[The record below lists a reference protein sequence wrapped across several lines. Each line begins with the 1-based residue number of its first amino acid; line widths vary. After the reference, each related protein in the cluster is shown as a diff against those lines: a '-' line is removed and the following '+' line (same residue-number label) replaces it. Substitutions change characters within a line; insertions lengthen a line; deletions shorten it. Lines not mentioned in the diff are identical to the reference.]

1 MNKKEQVKERIGQ
14 AAMEC
19 FERYGLE
26 KTTLD
31 DIAKAVGLNKT
42 SLYYYYKNKEDIFIE
57 VAIREGESFINTLQ
71 QSTLKK
77 KGVENQI
84 GFYLESRLNYYTNVL
99 NMNRVSVE
107 SLDKILP
114 RFFEL
119 YDAMM
124 VQEKDFLTKLLV
136 QAIDRE
142 QLDMEDPENTAS
154 VLINFAN
161 ALKHSTE
168 QQAILKKQVEIDYAQ
183 SLRDTKFLVSLI
195 FKGIRKQG

>member
-26 KTTLD
+26 KTTLE
-31 DIAKAVGLNKT
+31 DIAKTVGLNKT

-57 VAIREGESFINTLQ
+57 VAIREGQSFIDTLQ
-71 QSTLKK
+71 KSTLKK

-84 GFYLESRLNYYTNVL
+84 SFYLESRLNYYTNVL

-124 VQEKDFLTKLLV
+124 VQEKAFLTKLLT
-136 QAIDRE
+136 QAIAHE
-142 QLDMEDPENTAS
+142 KLDLTDPENIAS

-168 QQAILKKQVEIDYAQ
+168 QQAILKRQVEIDYAQ
-183 SLRDTKFLVSLI
+183 SLRDTNFLVSLI
-195 FKGIRKQG
+195 FRGLRM

>member
-26 KTTLD
+26 KTTLE
-31 DIAKAVGLNKT
+31 DIAKTVGLNKT

-57 VAIREGESFINTLQ
+57 VAIREGQSFIDTLQ
-71 QSTLKK
+71 KSTLKK

-84 GFYLESRLNYYTNVL
+84 SFYLESRLNYYTNVL

-107 SLDKILP
+107 SLDNILP

-124 VQEKDFLTKLLV
+124 VQEKAFLTKLLT
-136 QAIDRE
+136 QAIAHE
-142 QLDMEDPENTAS
+142 KLDLTDPENIAS

-168 QQAILKKQVEIDYAQ
+168 QQAILKRQVEIDYAQ
-183 SLRDTKFLVSLI
+183 SLRDTKFLVGLI
-195 FKGIRKQG
+195 FRGLRI

>member
-124 VQEKDFLTKLLV
+124 VQEKDFLTKLLL
-136 QAIDRE
+136 QAIARE

>member
-26 KTTLD
+26 KTTLE
-31 DIAKAVGLNKT
+31 DIAKTVGLNKT

-57 VAIREGESFINTLQ
+57 VAIREGQSFIDTLQ
-71 QSTLKK
+71 KSTLKK

-84 GFYLESRLNYYTNVL
+84 SFYLESRLNYYTNVL

-124 VQEKDFLTKLLV
+124 VQEKAFLTKLFT
-136 QAIDRE
+136 QAIAHE
-142 QLDMEDPENTAS
+142 KLDLTDPENIAS

-168 QQAILKKQVEIDYAQ
+168 QQAILKRQVEIDYAQ
-183 SLRDTKFLVSLI
+183 SLRDTKFLVGLI
-195 FKGIRKQG
+195 FRGLRI

>member
-26 KTTLD
+26 KTTLE
-31 DIAKAVGLNKT
+31 DIAKTVGLNKT

-57 VAIREGESFINTLQ
+57 VAIREGQSFIDTLQ
-71 QSTLKK
+71 KSTLKK

-84 GFYLESRLNYYTNVL
+84 SFYLESRLNYYTNVL

-124 VQEKDFLTKLLV
+124 VQKKAFLTKLLT
-136 QAIDRE
+136 QAIAHE
-142 QLDMEDPENTAS
+142 KLDLTDPENIAS

-168 QQAILKKQVEIDYAQ
+168 QQAILKRQVEIDYAQ
-183 SLRDTKFLVSLI
+183 SLRDTKFLVGLI
-195 FKGIRKQG
+195 FRGLRI

>member
-26 KTTLD
+26 KTTLE
-31 DIAKAVGLNKT
+31 DIAKTVGLNKT

-57 VAIREGESFINTLQ
+57 VAIREGQSFIDTLQ
-71 QSTLKK
+71 KSTLKK

-84 GFYLESRLNYYTNVL
+84 SFYLESRLNYYTNVL

-124 VQEKDFLTKLLV
+124 VQEKAFLTKLLT
-136 QAIDRE
+136 QAIAHE
-142 QLDMEDPENTAS
+142 KLDLTDPENIAS

-168 QQAILKKQVEIDYAQ
+168 QQAILKRQVEIDYAQ

-195 FKGIRKQG
+195 FRGLRI

>member
-26 KTTLD
+26 KTTLE
-31 DIAKAVGLNKT
+31 DIAKTVGLNKT

-57 VAIREGESFINTLQ
+57 VAIREGQSFIDTLQ
-71 QSTLKK
+71 KSTLKK

-84 GFYLESRLNYYTNVL
+84 SFYLESRLNYYTNVL
-99 NMNRVSVE
+99 NMNRVSVK

-124 VQEKDFLTKLLV
+124 VQEKAFLTKLLT
-136 QAIDRE
+136 QAIAHE
-142 QLDMEDPENTAS
+142 KLDLTDPENIAS

-168 QQAILKKQVEIDYAQ
+168 QQAILKRQVEIDYAQ
-183 SLRDTKFLVSLI
+183 SLRDTKFLVGLI
-195 FKGIRKQG
+195 FRGLRI

>member
-31 DIAKAVGLNKT
+31 DIAKTVGLNKT

-57 VAIREGESFINTLQ
+57 VAIREGQSFIDTLQ
-71 QSTLKK
+71 KSTLRK

-84 GFYLESRLNYYTNVL
+84 SFYLESRLNYYTNVL

-124 VQEKDFLTKLLV
+124 VQEKAFLTKLLT
-136 QAIDRE
+136 QAIAHE
-142 QLDMEDPENTAS
+142 KLDLTDPENIAS

-168 QQAILKKQVEIDYAQ
+168 QQAILKRQVEIDYAQ

-195 FKGIRKQG
+195 FRGLRI

>member
-1 MNKKEQVKERIGQ
+1 MNKKEQVKENIGN

-31 DIAKAVGLNKT
+31 DIAKTVGLNKT

-57 VAIREGESFINTLQ
+57 VAIREGESFIATLQ
-71 QSTLKK
+71 KKTLKK
-77 KGVENQI
+77 KGIENQI
-84 GFYLESRLNYYTNVL
+84 SFYLEARLNYYINVL
-99 NMNRVSVE
+99 NMNKVSVE

-119 YDAMM
+119 YNVMM
-124 VQEKDFLTKLLV
+124 LQEKLFLTELLQKAV
-136 QAIDRE
+136 SEE
-142 QLDMEDPENTAS
+142 QLNFTDPEKTAS

-161 ALKHSTE
+161 ALKHYTE
-168 QQAILKKQVEIDYAQ
+168 QQAILKKQIEIDYSQ
-183 SLRDTKFLVSLI
+183 SLWDTKFLVSLI
-195 FKGIRKQG
+195 FNGIRK

>member
-26 KTTLD
+26 KTTLE
-31 DIAKAVGLNKT
+31 DIAKTVGLNKT

-57 VAIREGESFINTLQ
+57 VAIREGQSFIDTLQ
-71 QSTLKK
+71 KSTLKK

-84 GFYLESRLNYYTNVL
+84 SFYLESRLNYYTNVL

-124 VQEKDFLTKLLV
+124 VEEKAFLTKLLT
-136 QAIDRE
+136 QAIAHE
-142 QLDMEDPENTAS
+142 KLDLTDPENIAS

-168 QQAILKKQVEIDYAQ
+168 QQAILKRQVEIDYAQ

-195 FKGIRKQG
+195 FRGLRM

>member
-26 KTTLD
+26 KTTLE
-31 DIAKAVGLNKT
+31 DIAKTVGLNKT

-57 VAIREGESFINTLQ
+57 VAIREGQSFIDTLQ
-71 QSTLKK
+71 KSTLKK

-84 GFYLESRLNYYTNVL
+84 SFYLESRLNYYTNVL

-124 VQEKDFLTKLLV
+124 VQEKAFLTKLLT
-136 QAIDRE
+136 QAIAHE
-142 QLDMEDPENTAS
+142 KLDLTDPENIAS

-168 QQAILKKQVEIDYAQ
+168 QQAILKRQVEIDYAQ

-195 FKGIRKQG
+195 FRGLRM

>member
-77 KGVENQI
+77 KRRG
-84 GFYLESRLNYYTNVL
+84 ESDRVL
-99 NMNRVSVE
+99 FR
-107 SLDKILP
+107 IAI
-114 RFFEL
+114 EL
-119 YDAMM
+119 LH
-124 VQEKDFLTKLLV
+124 EC
-136 QAIDRE
+136 
-142 QLDMEDPENTAS
+142 
-154 VLINFAN
+154 
-161 ALKHSTE
+161 
-168 QQAILKKQVEIDYAQ
+168 AQ
-183 SLRDTKFLVSLI
+183 YE
-195 FKGIRKQG
+195 

>member
-26 KTTLD
+26 KTTLE
-31 DIAKAVGLNKT
+31 DIAKTVGLNKT

-57 VAIREGESFINTLQ
+57 VAIREGQSFIDTLQ
-71 QSTLKK
+71 KSTLKK

-84 GFYLESRLNYYTNVL
+84 SFYLESRLNYYTNVL

-124 VQEKDFLTKLLV
+124 VQEKAFLTKLLT
-136 QAIDRE
+136 QAIAHER
-142 QLDMEDPENTAS
+142 LDLTDPENIAS

-168 QQAILKKQVEIDYAQ
+168 QQAILKRQVEIDYAQ

-195 FKGIRKQG
+195 FRGLRM

>member
-26 KTTLD
+26 KTTLE
-31 DIAKAVGLNKT
+31 DIATTVGLNQT

-57 VAIREGESFINTLQ
+57 VAIREGQSFIDTLQ
-71 QSTLKK
+71 KSTLKK

-84 GFYLESRLNYYTNVL
+84 SFYLESRLNYYTNVL

-124 VQEKDFLTKLLV
+124 VQEKAFLTKLLT
-136 QAIDRE
+136 QAIAHE
-142 QLDMEDPENTAS
+142 KLDLTDPENIAS

-168 QQAILKKQVEIDYAQ
+168 QQAILKRQVEIDYAQ
-183 SLRDTKFLVSLI
+183 SLRDTKFLVGLI
-195 FKGIRKQG
+195 FRGLRI

>member
-26 KTTLD
+26 KTTLE
-31 DIAKAVGLNKT
+31 DIAKTVGLNKT

-57 VAIREGESFINTLQ
+57 VAIREGQSFIDTLQ
-71 QSTLKK
+71 KSTLKK

-84 GFYLESRLNYYTNVL
+84 SFYLESRLNYYTNVL

-124 VQEKDFLTKLLV
+124 VQEKAFLTKLLT
-136 QAIDRE
+136 QAIAHE
-142 QLDMEDPENTAS
+142 KLDLTDPENIAS

-168 QQAILKKQVEIDYAQ
+168 QQAILKRQVEIDYAQ
-183 SLRDTKFLVSLI
+183 SLRDTKFLVGLI
-195 FKGIRKQG
+195 FRGLRI

>member
-1 MNKKEQVKERIGQ
+1 MEQVKERIGQ

-26 KTTLD
+26 KTTLE
-31 DIAKAVGLNKT
+31 DIAKTVGLNKT

-57 VAIREGESFINTLQ
+57 VAIREGQSFIDTLQ
-71 QSTLKK
+71 KSTLKK

-84 GFYLESRLNYYTNVL
+84 SFYLESRLNYYTNVL

-124 VQEKDFLTKLLV
+124 VQEKAFLTKLLT
-136 QAIDRE
+136 QAIAHE
-142 QLDMEDPENTAS
+142 KLDLTDPENIAS

-168 QQAILKKQVEIDYAQ
+168 QQAILKRQVEIDYAQ
-183 SLRDTKFLVSLI
+183 SLRDTKFLVGLI
-195 FKGIRKQG
+195 FRGLRI

>member
-26 KTTLD
+26 KTTLE
-31 DIAKAVGLNKT
+31 DIAKTVGLNKT

-57 VAIREGESFINTLQ
+57 VAIREGQSFIDTLQ
-71 QSTLKK
+71 KSTLKK

-84 GFYLESRLNYYTNVL
+84 SFYLESRLNYYTNVL

-124 VQEKDFLTKLLV
+124 VQEKAFLTKLLT
-136 QAIDRE
+136 QAIAHE
-142 QLDMEDPENTAS
+142 KLDLTDPENVAS

-168 QQAILKKQVEIDYAQ
+168 QQAILKRQVEIDYAQ
-183 SLRDTKFLVSLI
+183 SLRDTKFLVGLI
-195 FKGIRKQG
+195 FRGLRI

>member
-1 MNKKEQVKERIGQ
+1 
-14 AAMEC
+14 MEC

-26 KTTLD
+26 KTTLE
-31 DIAKAVGLNKT
+31 DIAKTVGLNKT

-57 VAIREGESFINTLQ
+57 VAIREGQSFIDTLQ
-71 QSTLKK
+71 KSTLKK

-84 GFYLESRLNYYTNVL
+84 SFYLESRLNYYTNVL

-124 VQEKDFLTKLLV
+124 VQEKAFLTKLLT
-136 QAIDRE
+136 QAIAHE
-142 QLDMEDPENTAS
+142 KLDLTDPENIAS

-168 QQAILKKQVEIDYAQ
+168 QQAILKRQVEIDYAQ

-195 FKGIRKQG
+195 FRGLRI

>member
-31 DIAKAVGLNKT
+31 DIAKTVGLNKT

-57 VAIREGESFINTLQ
+57 VAIREGQSFIDTLQ
-71 QSTLKK
+71 KSTLRK

-84 GFYLESRLNYYTNVL
+84 SFYLESRLNYYTNVL

-124 VQEKDFLTKLLV
+124 VQEKAFLTKLLT
-136 QAIDRE
+136 QAIAHE
-142 QLDMEDPENTAS
+142 KLDLIDPENIAS

-168 QQAILKKQVEIDYAQ
+168 QQAILKRQVEIDYAQ
-183 SLRDTKFLVSLI
+183 SLQDTKFLVSLI
-195 FKGIRKQG
+195 FRGLRI

>member
-26 KTTLD
+26 KTTLE
-31 DIAKAVGLNKT
+31 DIAKTIGLNKT

-57 VAIREGESFINTLQ
+57 VAIREGQSFIDTLQ
-71 QSTLKK
+71 KSTLKK

-84 GFYLESRLNYYTNVL
+84 SFYLESRLNYYTNVL

-124 VQEKDFLTKLLV
+124 VQEKAFLTKLLT
-136 QAIDRE
+136 QAIAHE
-142 QLDMEDPENTAS
+142 KLDLTDPENIAS

-168 QQAILKKQVEIDYAQ
+168 QQAILKRQVEIDYAQ

-195 FKGIRKQG
+195 FRGLRI

>member
-26 KTTLD
+26 KTTLE
-31 DIAKAVGLNKT
+31 DIAKTVGLNKT

-57 VAIREGESFINTLQ
+57 VAIREGQSFIDTLQ
-71 QSTLKK
+71 KSTLKK

-84 GFYLESRLNYYTNVL
+84 SFYLESRLNYYTNVL

-124 VQEKDFLTKLLV
+124 VQEKAFLTKLLT
-136 QAIDRE
+136 QAIAHE
-142 QLDMEDPENTAS
+142 KLDLTDPENIAS

-168 QQAILKKQVEIDYAQ
+168 QQAILKRQVEIDYVQ

-195 FKGIRKQG
+195 FRGLRI

>member
-31 DIAKAVGLNKT
+31 DIAKTVGLNKT

-57 VAIREGESFINTLQ
+57 VAIREGQSFIDTLQ
-71 QSTLKK
+71 KSTLKK

-84 GFYLESRLNYYTNVL
+84 SFYLESRLNYYTNVL

-124 VQEKDFLTKLLV
+124 VQEKAFLTKLLT
-136 QAIDRE
+136 QAIVHE
-142 QLDMEDPENTAS
+142 KLDLTDPENIAS
-154 VLINFAN
+154 VLLNFAN

-168 QQAILKKQVEIDYAQ
+168 QQAILKRQVEIDYAQ
-183 SLRDTKFLVSLI
+183 SLRDTKFLVGLI
-195 FKGIRKQG
+195 FRGLRT

>member
-14 AAMEC
+14 AAIEC

-26 KTTLD
+26 KTTLE
-31 DIAKAVGLNKT
+31 DIAKTVGLNKT

-57 VAIREGESFINTLQ
+57 VAIREGQSFIDTLQ
-71 QSTLKK
+71 KSTLKK

-84 GFYLESRLNYYTNVL
+84 SFYLESRLNYYTNVL

-124 VQEKDFLTKLLV
+124 VQEKAFLTKLLT
-136 QAIDRE
+136 QAIAHE
-142 QLDMEDPENTAS
+142 KLDLTDPENIAS

-168 QQAILKKQVEIDYAQ
+168 QQAILKRQVEIDYAQ

-195 FKGIRKQG
+195 FRGLRI